1 MQSCPLYAPEDAP
14 LGSIVTFPGY
24 ASKPSDSLTKAAKAW
39 RQLEKDCS
47 FYVNDEGIA
56 CFDPRPLS
64 QREKLNSIQIEG
76 GEVNRPPGIPFSIYM
91 EDPLGEKIGTDESA
105 SASAGASARTA
116 RRYSCSSTVIGKII

>member
-14 LGSIVTFPGY
+14 LGSIIIFPGY

-47 FYVNDEGIA
+47 FYVNDDGIA

-64 QREKLNSIQIEG
+64 QREKLSSLQNEG
-76 GEVNRPPGIPFSIYM
+76 GEVNLPPGIPFSIYM
-91 EDPLGEKIGTDESA
+91 EDPVRENAEEDA
-105 SASAGASARTA
+105 SASGGASARTA
-116 RRYSCSSTVIGKII
+116 RRYTCSSTVIGKIV

>member
-14 LGSIVTFPGY
+14 LGSIITFPGY

-47 FYVNDEGIA
+47 FYVSAEGIA
-56 CFDPRPLS
+56 CFDPRPIS
-64 QREKLNSIQIEG
+64 QREKLNSIQSEG

-91 EDPLGEKIGTDESA
+91 ENPSGDKTGTDESA
-105 SASAGASARTA
+105 SAGARTA
-116 RRYSCSSTVIGKII
+116 RRYTCSSTVIGKIV